1 MHDYKIAMTKNET
14 KITKSRLRS
23 SYITSII
30 SISLVL
36 FMLGM
41 LGLLVLNAKRLSDF
55 VKENI
60 GFSVILNENVKEVD
74 IILIQKSLDATEYV
88 KSTKYITKE
97 EAAEDLQKDLGEDFI
112 EFLGFN
118 PLLASIEVKLY
129 ADYANPDSIKIIE
142 KDFQQY
148 EQIKEVFY
156 QKSLVSLVN
165 ENIKKI
171 SLIILVFS
179 GLLFLV
185 AITLINSTI
194 RLSVYSKRF
203 IINTMQLVGA
213 NRGFIRR
220 PFLYK
225 SAGNGIIAALIAIG
239 FLVGVLYLAQQEF
252 KEIISFQDIEIIG
265 SLFLAVLL
273 IGIVIN
279 WISTF
284 LAVSKYLKMK
294 VDKLYY

>member
-1 MHDYKIAMTKNET
+1 MAKKEAN
-14 KITKSRLRS
+14 ITKRRLRS
-23 SYITSII
+23 SYVTSII

-36 FMLGM
+36 FLLGMLGM
-41 LGLLVLNAKRLSDF
+41 LILNAKRLSDY

-60 GFSVILNENVKEVD
+60 GFSVILKENVKEVD
-74 IILIQKSLDATEYV
+74 VILLQKSLDASEYV
-88 KSTKYITKE
+88 KSTNYITKL
-97 EAAEDLQKDLGEDFI
+97 EAAEELQKELGEDFI

-118 PLLASIEVKLY
+118 PLLASIEVHLY
-129 ADYANPDSIKIIE
+129 ADYANQDSINLIE
-142 KDFQQY
+142 KNLQQY

-165 ENIKKI
+165 ENIRKI

-179 GLLFLV
+179 GLLLLV

-213 NRGFIRR
+213 TRGFIRR
-220 PFLYK
+220 PFLYR
-225 SAGNGIIAALIAIG
+225 SAGNGIFAA
-239 FLVGVLYLAQQEF
+239 FLAGGLLAAMLYAAQQEF
-252 KEIISFQDIEIIG
+252 RDIISFQDVEIVIV
-265 SLFLAVLL
+265 LFLCVLVF
-273 IGIVIN
+273 GILIN

-284 LAVSKYLKMK
+284 FAVSKYLRMK

>member
-1 MHDYKIAMTKNET
+1 MHDQKSLMSKKEAN
-14 KITKSRLRS
+14 ITKRRLRS
-23 SYITSII
+23 SYVTSII

-36 FMLGM
+36 FLLGLLGM
-41 LGLLVLNAKRLSDF
+41 LVLNAKRLSDY

-60 GFSVILNENVKEVD
+60 GFSVILKENVKEVD
-74 IILIQKSLDATEYV
+74 VILLQKSLDASEYV

-97 EAAEDLQKDLGEDFI
+97 EAAQDLQEELGEDFI

-118 PLLASIEVKLY
+118 PLLASIEVHLN
-129 ADYANPDSIKIIE
+129 AEYANQDSINLIE
-142 KDFQQY
+142 KDLQQY

-165 ENIKKI
+165 ENIRKI

-179 GLLFLV
+179 GLLLLV

-213 NRGFIRR
+213 TRGFIRR
-220 PFLYK
+220 PFLYR
-225 SAGNGIIAALIAIG
+225 SAGNGILAAVLAG
-239 FLVGVLYLAQQEF
+239 VFLAGVMYLAQKEF
-252 KEIISFQDIEIIG
+252 RDIISFQDIEIVGI
-265 SLFLAVLL
+265 LFLCVLTF
-273 IGIVIN
+273 GILIN

-284 LAVSKYLKMK
+284 FAVSKYLRMK

>member
-1 MHDYKIAMTKNET
+1 MSKKEAT
-14 KITKSRLRS
+14 ITKRRLRS

-36 FMLGM
+36 FLLGL
-41 LGLLVLNAKRLSDF
+41 LGLLVLNAKRLSDY

-60 GFSVILNENVKEVD
+60 GFSVILKENVKEVD
-74 IILIQKSLDATEYV
+74 VILLQKSLDASEYV

-97 EAAEDLQKDLGEDFI
+97 QAAEELKNDLGEDFI

-118 PLLASIEVKLY
+118 PLLASIEVHLY
-129 ADYANPDSIKIIE
+129 ADYANTDSIKVIE
-142 KDFQQY
+142 QQLKQF
-148 EQIKEVFY
+148 EPIKEVFY

-179 GLLFLV
+179 GMLLLV

-213 NRGFIRR
+213 TRGFIRR

-225 SAGNGIIAALIAIG
+225 SAGNGIIAAFIALG
-239 FLVGVLYLAQQEF
+239 FLSGVLYLAQKEF
-252 KEIISFQDIEIIG
+252 RDIVSFQDVEIVG
-265 SLFLAVLL
+265 VLFLAILL
-273 IGIVIN
+273 FGIIIS

-284 LAVSKYLKMK
+284 FAVSKFLRMN

>member
-1 MHDYKIAMTKNET
+1 MSKKEAN
-14 KITKSRLRS
+14 ITKRRLRS
-23 SYITSII
+23 SYFTSVI

-36 FMLGM
+36 FLLGM
-41 LGLLVLNAKRLSDF
+41 LGLLVLNANRLSVY

-60 GFSVILNENVKEVD
+60 GFSVILKENVKEVD
-74 IILIQKSLDATEYV
+74 VILLQKSLDASEYV

-97 EAAEDLQKDLGEDFI
+97 EAAEELQQDLGEDFV

-129 ADYANPDSIKIIE
+129 ADYANEDSIKLIE
-142 KDFQQY
+142 NDFLKY

-165 ENIKKI
+165 ENIRKI

-179 GLLFLV
+179 GLLFLIG
-185 AITLINSTI
+185 ITLINSTI

-213 NRGFIRR
+213 TRGFIRR

-225 SAGNGIIAALIAIG
+225 SAGNGILSGLIAIG
-239 FLVGVLYLAQQEF
+239 LLVGILYLSQQEF
-252 KEIISFQDIEIIG
+252 KEIISFKDIEIIG
-265 SLFLAVLL
+265 ILFFGVLF
-273 IGIVIN
+273 IGIIIN

>member
-1 MHDYKIAMTKNET
+1 MSKKET
-14 KITKSRLRS
+14 NITKRRLRS
-23 SYITSII
+23 SYVTSII

-60 GFSVILNENVKEVD
+60 GFSVILKENVKEVD
-74 IILIQKSLDATEYV
+74 IILLQKSLDATEYV
-88 KSTKYITKE
+88 KSTKYITKAA
-97 EAAEDLQKDLGEDFI
+97 AAEELKEDLGEDFI

-118 PLLASIEVKLY
+118 PLLASIEVKLH
-129 ADYANPDSIKIIE
+129 ADYANPDSIKVIE
-142 KDFQQY
+142 NDFKRY
-148 EQIKEVFY
+148 EQVKEVFY

-165 ENIKKI
+165 ENIRKI

-213 NRGFIRR
+213 NRRFIRR

-225 SAGNGIIAALIAIG
+225 SAGNGIIAALLAIS
-239 FLVGVLYLAQQEF
+239 FLTGVLYLAQQEF
-252 KEIISFQDIEIIG
+252 KEIISFRDIEIIG
-265 SLFLAVLL
+265 SLFLGVLL

-284 LAVSKYLKMK
+284 LAVSKYLKIK

>member
-1 MHDYKIAMTKNET
+1 MSKKET
-14 KITKSRLRS
+14 NITKRRLRS

-36 FMLGM
+36 FLLGM
-41 LGLLVLNAKRLSDF
+41 LGLLVLNAKRLSDY

-60 GFSVILNENVKEVD
+60 GFSVILKENIKEVD
-74 IILIQKSLDATEYV
+74 VILLQKSLDASEFV
-88 KSTKYITKE
+88 KSTKYITKD
-97 EAAEDLQKDLGEDFI
+97 EAAEELQEDLGEDFV

-129 ADYANPDSIKIIE
+129 ADYANTDSIKVIE
-142 KDFQQY
+142 SDFKQY

-156 QKSLVSLVN
+156 QKSLVSAVN
-165 ENIKKI
+165 ENIKEI
-171 SLIILVFS
+171 SLYILIFS
-179 GLLFLV
+179 GLLLLI

-194 RLSVYSKRF
+194 RLSAYSKRF

-213 NRGFIRR
+213 TRGFIRR
-220 PFLYK
+220 PFLYR
-225 SAGNGIIAALIAIG
+225 SVGNGILAGIISIG
-239 FLVGVLYLAQQEF
+239 FLSGAIYLFQKEFRGVVNF
-252 KEIISFQDIEIIG
+252 KDIEIVGI
-265 SLFLAVLL
+265 LFLVVLMV
-273 IGIVIN
+273 GIIIN

-284 LAVSKYLKMK
+284 FAVSKYLRIK

>member
-1 MHDYKIAMTKNET
+1 MSKKEAN
-14 KITKSRLRS
+14 ITKRRLRS

-41 LGLLVLNAKRLSDF
+41 LGLLVLNANRLSIY

-60 GFSVILNENVKEVD
+60 GFSVILKENVKEVD
-74 IILIQKSLDATEYV
+74 IILLQKSLDASEYV

-97 EAAEDLQKDLGEDFI
+97 EAAEDLQKDLGEDFV

-129 ADYANPDSIKIIE
+129 ADYANEDSIKLIE
-142 KDFQQY
+142 QDFMKY
-148 EQIKEVFY
+148 ELIKEVFY

-165 ENIKKI
+165 ENIQKI

-213 NRGFIRR
+213 TRGFIRR

-225 SAGNGIIAALIAIG
+225 SAGNGIFAAFIAVGL
-239 FLVGVLYLAQQEF
+239 LVGILYLAQQEF
-252 KEIISFQDIEIIG
+252 KEIISFKDVEII
-265 SLFLAVLL
+265 SVLFLGVLL
-273 IGIVIN
+273 VGIIIN
-279 WISTF
+279 WISTY

>member
-1 MHDYKIAMTKNET
+1 MAKNET

-129 ADYANPDSIKIIE
+129 ADYANPDSIKIVE

-165 ENIKKI
+165 ENIQKI

-225 SAGNGIIAALIAIG
+225 SAGNGIIAALLAIG

>member
-1 MHDYKIAMTKNET
+1 MSKKEAN
-14 KITKSRLRS
+14 ITKRRLRS

-36 FMLGM
+36 FLLGM
-41 LGLLVLNAKRLSDF
+41 LGLLVLNAKRLSVY

-60 GFSVILNENVKEVD
+60 GFSVILKENVKEVD
-74 IILIQKSLDATEYV
+74 IILLQKSLDAAEFV

-97 EAAEDLQKDLGEDFI
+97 EAANELQKDLGEDFV

-118 PLLASIEVKLY
+118 PLLATIEVNLYAEYANQDSIEV
-129 ADYANPDSIKIIE
+129 IE
-142 KDFQQY
+142 QNFKQY
-148 EQIKEVFY
+148 DQIKEVFY

-165 ENIKKI
+165 ENIRKI
-171 SLIILVFS
+171 SIIILVFS

-213 NRGFIRR
+213 TRGFIRR
-220 PFLYK
+220 PFLFK
-225 SAGNGIIAALIAIG
+225 SAGNGVIAALIAIG
-239 FLVGVLYLAQQEF
+239 FLSGVLYLVQQEF
-252 KEIISFQDIEIIG
+252 REVVNFRDVEIVG
-265 SLFLAVLL
+265 SLFIGVLI
-273 IGIVIN
+273 IGIIIN

-284 LAVSKYLKMK
+284 FAVTKYLRMK

>member
-1 MHDYKIAMTKNET
+1 MSKKET
-14 KITKSRLRS
+14 NITKRRLRS

-36 FMLGM
+36 FLLGM
-41 LGLLVLNAKRLSDF
+41 LGLLVLNAKRLSIY

-74 IILIQKSLDATEYV
+74 IILLQKSLDAAEFV

-97 EAAEDLQKDLGEDFI
+97 EAAKELQHDLGEDFI

-118 PLLASIEVKLY
+118 PLLASIEVNLY
-129 ADYANPDSIKIIE
+129 AEYANPDSIEVIE
-142 KDFQQY
+142 KNFKQY
-148 EQIKEVFY
+148 DQIKEVFY

-165 ENIKKI
+165 ENIRKI
-171 SLIILVFS
+171 SIIILVFS

-213 NRGFIRR
+213 TGGFIRR

-239 FLVGVLYLAQQEF
+239 FLSGVLYLVQQEF
-252 KEIISFQDIEIIG
+252 KEVVNFKDIEIIG
-265 SLFLAVLL
+265 SLFIGVLI
-273 IGIVIN
+273 IGIIIN

-284 LAVSKYLKMK
+284 FAVTKYLRMK

>member
-1 MHDYKIAMTKNET
+1 MSKKET
-14 KITKSRLRS
+14 NITKRRLRS
-23 SYITSII
+23 SYVTSII

-36 FMLGM
+36 FLLGLLGM
-41 LGLLVLNAKRLSDF
+41 LVLNAKRLSDY

-60 GFSVILNENVKEVD
+60 GFSVILEENVKEVD
-74 IILIQKSLDATEYV
+74 VILLQKSLDASEYV

-97 EAAEDLQKDLGEDFI
+97 EAAEELKQELGEDFI

-118 PLLASIEVKLY
+118 PLLASIEVHLY
-129 ADYANPDSIKIIE
+129 ADYANQDSIDLIE
-142 KDFQQY
+142 EDLQQY
-148 EQIKEVFY
+148 KQIKEVFY

-165 ENIKKI
+165 ENIRKI

-179 GLLFLV
+179 GLLLLV

-213 NRGFIRR
+213 TRGFIRR
-220 PFLYK
+220 PFLYR
-225 SAGNGIIAALIAIG
+225 SAGNGIFAA
-239 FLVGVLYLAQQEF
+239 FLAGGLLAGVLYAAQQEF
-252 KEIISFQDIEIIG
+252 RDIISFQDIEIVGI
-265 SLFLAVLL
+265 LFLCVL
-273 IGIVIN
+273 IFGILIN

-284 LAVSKYLKMK
+284 FAVSKYLRMK

>member
-1 MHDYKIAMTKNET
+1 MSKKEAT
-14 KITKSRLRS
+14 ITKRRLRS

-36 FMLGM
+36 FLLGL
-41 LGLLVLNAKRLSDF
+41 LGLLVLNAKRLSDY

-60 GFSVILNENVKEVD
+60 GFSVILKENVKEVD
-74 IILIQKSLDATEYV
+74 VILLQKSLDASEYV

-97 EAAEDLQKDLGEDFI
+97 QAAEELKNDLGEDFI

-118 PLLASIEVKLY
+118 PLLASIEVHLY
-129 ADYANPDSIKIIE
+129 ADYANTDSIKVIE
-142 KDFQQY
+142 QHLKQF
-148 EQIKEVFY
+148 EPIKEVFY

-179 GLLFLV
+179 GMLLLV

-194 RLSVYSKRF
+194 RLSVYSRRF

-213 NRGFIRR
+213 TRGFIRR

-225 SAGNGIIAALIAIG
+225 SAGNGIIAAFIALG
-239 FLVGVLYLAQQEF
+239 FLSGVLYLAQKEF
-252 KEIISFQDIEIIG
+252 RDIVSFQDVEIVG
-265 SLFLAVLL
+265 VLFLAILL
-273 IGIVIN
+273 FGIIIS

-284 LAVSKYLKMK
+284 FAVSKYLRMN

>member
-1 MHDYKIAMTKNET
+1 MAKKEAN
-14 KITKSRLRS
+14 ITKRRLRS
-23 SYITSII
+23 SYVTSII

-36 FMLGM
+36 FLLGLLGM
-41 LGLLVLNAKRLSDF
+41 LVLNAKRLSDY

-60 GFSVILNENVKEVD
+60 GFSVILEENVKEVD
-74 IILIQKSLDATEYV
+74 VILLQKSLDASEYV
-88 KSTKYITKE
+88 KSTKYITKK
-97 EAAEDLQKDLGEDFI
+97 EAAEELKQELGEDFI

-118 PLLASIEVKLY
+118 PLLASIEVNLY
-129 ADYANPDSIKIIE
+129 ANYANQDSIDLIE
-142 KDFQQY
+142 KDLQQY

-165 ENIKKI
+165 ENIRKI

-179 GLLFLV
+179 GLLLLV

-213 NRGFIRR
+213 TRGFIRR
-220 PFLYK
+220 PFLYR
-225 SAGNGIIAALIAIG
+225 SAGNGIFAA
-239 FLVGVLYLAQQEF
+239 FLAGGLLAGVLYAAQQEF
-252 KEIISFQDIEIIG
+252 RDIISFQDIEIVGI
-265 SLFLAVLL
+265 LFLCVLL
-273 IGIVIN
+273 FGILIN

-284 LAVSKYLKMK
+284 FAVSKYLRMK

>member
-1 MHDYKIAMTKNET
+1 MGKKETNSTKR
-14 KITKSRLRS
+14 RLRS
-23 SYITSII
+23 SYFTSLI

-36 FMLGM
+36 FL
-41 LGLLVLNAKRLSDF
+41 LGLMGILVLNAKRLSEY

-60 GFSVILNENVKEVD
+60 GFSVILKENVKEVD
-74 IILIQKSLDATEYV
+74 VILLQKSLDAAEYV

-97 EAAEDLQKDLGEDFI
+97 EAAEELQKELGEDFV

-118 PLLASIEVKLY
+118 PLLASIEVHMY
-129 ADYANPDSIKIIE
+129 AEYANQDSIVVIE
-142 KDFQQY
+142 KEFKQY

-156 QKSLVSLVN
+156 QKSLISLVN
-165 ENIKKI
+165 ENIRKI
-171 SLIILVFS
+171 SLIILIFS

-203 IINTMQLVGA
+203 LINTMQLVGA
-213 NRGFIRR
+213 TRGFIRR

-225 SAGNGIIAALIAIG
+225 SAGNGILAAILAMG
-239 FLVGVLYLAQQEF
+239 FLTGLLYAAQKEF
-252 KEIISFQDIEIIG
+252 KEIISFQDVEIIG
-265 SLFLAVLL
+265 MLFLCVL
-273 IGIVIN
+273 IFGILIN
-279 WISTF
+279 WVLTF
-284 LAVSKYLKMK
+284 FAVSKYLRMK

>member
-1 MHDYKIAMTKNET
+1 MTKNET

-97 EAAEDLQKDLGEDFI
+97 EAAKDLQKDLGEDFI

-129 ADYANPDSIKIIE
+129 ADYANPDSIKIVE

-213 NRGFIRR
+213 NRRFIRR

-225 SAGNGIIAALIAIG
+225 SAGNGIIAALLAIG